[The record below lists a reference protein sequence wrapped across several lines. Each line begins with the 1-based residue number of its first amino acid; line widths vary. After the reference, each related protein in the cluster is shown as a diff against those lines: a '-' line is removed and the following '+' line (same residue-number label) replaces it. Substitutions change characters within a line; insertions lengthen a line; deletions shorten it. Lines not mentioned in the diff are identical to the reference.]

1 MAAKIPTTVVT
12 GFLGA
17 GKTTLIRDMLENVN
31 GRKIALIINEFG
43 DLGSDGEILAGCG
56 DDTCSA
62 EDITE
67 LANGCIC
74 CTVADEFIVT
84 IEKLLA
90 RADKGKPMRLTLQAV
105 GA

>member
-1 MAAKIPTTVVT
+1 MAAEIPTTVVT

-17 GKTTLIRDMLENVN
+17 GKTSLTRHMLENAS
-31 GRKIALIINEFG
+31 GQKIALIINEFG
-43 DLGSDGEILAGCG
+43 DLGSDGEILAGCE

-62 EDITE
+62 EDITK

-84 IEKLLA
+84 MEKLLA
-90 RADKGKPMRLTLQAV
+90 RADKGTPMRLTLQAV